1 MTIAKQTLGHSVQ
14 FRWTGLN
21 DLLSINA
28 NLSRLTGEESIIGSL
43 ATSYKPRDGLT
54 LIARYV
60 KYDAEKIT
68 DTLYP
73 YKSQDVIMLSS
84 EYSF

>member
-1 MTIAKQTLGHSVQ
+1 MD
-14 FRWTGLN
+14 RMN

-28 NLSRLTGEESIIGSL
+28 NLSRLTGESSIIGSL

-54 LIARYV
+54 INARYV
-60 KYDAEKIT
+60 QYDAVETT

-73 YKSQDVIMLSS
+73 YQKQDVIILST